1 MQLIGEA
8 DLCPEPSGTSSE
20 VFAGGTSIVRNTRR
34 LKIGRALRL
43 KKPNLRTWFV
53 WRAWKSVVLGDRSSS
68 PRSDTLISVCARGGC
83 PSGLFNSHENIHGT
97 CWSLFFAL
105 TWAQKCESI
114 TLRISA
120 QVRSMIW
127 RCVRFGL
134 IYKHDFGWLST
145 RSNSPELML
154 VMQPV
159 AGCRFW

>member
-53 WRAWKSVVLGDRSSS
+53 WRAWKSEVLGDRSSS

-97 CWSLFFAL
+97 CWSLFFCPHVGSKMRVYHSSH
-105 TWAQKCESI
+105 KCASQVDDMEMCSI
-114 TLRISA
+114 RLDLQA
-120 QVRSMIW
+120 
-127 RCVRFGL
+127 
-134 IYKHDFGWLST
+134 
-145 RSNSPELML
+145 
-154 VMQPV
+154 
-159 AGCRFW
+159 